1 MTTSQTQFD
10 ANAERYAASTV
21 HHAGPSLAV
30 LCEFAEPC
38 ATEVAV
44 DVATGTGSTAF
55 ALAPHVAQVIGIDVA
70 SRMLEH
76 GRARAA
82 REGISNVHF
91 LEGSAEDIPLADGT
105 SSLVTSRHAPHHFHD
120 VRRFLSEVR
129 RILTPKGRFVLA
141 DQITPHPSM
150 HEWVDGWQ
158 RLHDPSHVWQRTAEE
173 WHAEAQAAGFVA
185 TREAVVP
192 YRLEFAWW
200 TETSGCSAESVNA
213 LRAHAR
219 SASVEV
225 RRAMGLEYD
234 AFGEVSAYRLPVL
247 VMRLDPVHGCLQRV
261 AFSQDITVP

>member
-10 ANAERYAASTV
+10 AHAERYAASTV

-30 LCEFAEPC
+30 LRKFAEPC
-38 ATEVAV
+38 AADVAV

-70 SRMLEH
+70 SKMLEQ

-82 REGISNVHF
+82 REGISNVRF
-91 LEGSAEDIPLADGT
+91 LDGSAEDIPLADGAST
-105 SSLVTSRHAPHHFHD
+105 LVTSRHAPHHFHD
-120 VRRFLSEVR
+120 MRRFLAEVR

-141 DQITPHPSM
+141 DQITPDPSM

-158 RLHDPSHVWQRTAEE
+158 RLHDPSHVRQRTVEE
-173 WHAEAQAAGFVA
+173 WHAEAHAAGFVA
-185 TREAVVP
+185 TREEVVP

-200 TETSGCSAESVNA
+200 TETSGCSADSVNA

-225 RRAMGLEYD
+225 RHAMGLEYD
-234 AFGEVSAYRLPVL
+234 AFGDVSAYRLPVL
-247 VMRLDPVHGCLQRV
+247 VVRLDPVN
-261 AFSQDITVP
+261 S

>member
-1 MTTSQTQFD
+1 MTASQTQFD
-10 ANAERYAASTV
+10 AHAERYAASAV

-30 LCEFAEPC
+30 LHKFAEPC
-38 ATEVAV
+38 AADVAV
-44 DVATGTGSTAF
+44 DVATGTGGTAF

-70 SRMLEH
+70 SKMLEQ

-82 REGISNVHF
+82 WEGISNVRF
-91 LEGSAEDIPLADGT
+91 LAGSAKDIPLADGT
-105 SSLVTSRHAPHHFHD
+105 STLVTSRHAPHHFHD
-120 VRRFLSEVR
+120 VRRFLAEVR

-141 DQITPHPSM
+141 DQITPDPLM

-158 RLHDPSHVWQRTAEE
+158 RLHDPSHVRRRTVEE
-173 WHAEAQAAGFVA
+173 WHAEVQAAGFIA

-200 TETSGCSAESVNA
+200 TETSGCPAGSVKA

-225 RRAMGLEYD
+225 QSGTRGTGALG
-234 AFGEVSAYRLPVL
+234 
-247 VMRLDPVHGCLQRV
+247 
-261 AFSQDITVP
+261 I